1 MRYLIASDLHGSAS
15 SAKFLLEKFN
25 DLKCDK
31 LILLGDIL
39 YHGPRNDL
47 PINYNPKEVISL
59 LNPIS
64 SNIIAINGNCDAEVD
79 QMVLNFQLNKQLD
92 LDLNGI
98 QFHLEHGHHL
108 DEYDN
113 SSYAIL
119 YGHTHIK
126 RIEKIGKNIF
136 LNPGSITIPKD
147 SKLGSYMIL
156 DNDELSLFDIN
167 SNLLNKVLL

>member
-1 MRYLIASDLHGSAS
+1 MKYLIASDLHGSSS
-15 SAKFLLEKFN
+15 SALFLINKFN
-25 DLKCDK
+25 ELKCDK

-47 PINYNPKEVISL
+47 PLNYNPKEVIAL
-59 LNPIS
+59 LNPLA

-79 QMVLNFQLNKQLD
+79 QMVLKFSLHKSLD
-92 LDLNGI
+92 LDLNNI

-113 SSYAIL
+113 SRYAIL
-119 YGHTHIK
+119 YGHTHLK
-126 RIEKIGKNIF
+126 RIERIENNIF

-147 SKLGSYMIL
+147 AILGSYMVL
-156 DNDELSLFDIN
+156 EGNELSMYNIN
-167 SNLLNKVLL
+167 DTLLNKIEL